1 MNYTDLINSS
11 KVTVVEFFAPWC
23 PHCQRMMT
31 VVAQVKELVGQNADI
46 VQLDIDANQ
55 EPSQEADVQSVPTFI
70 VYRDG
75 REVWRQSGEVE
86 GELLISQIEKA
97 MK

>member
-11 KVTVVEFFAPWC
+11 KVTVVEFFATWC
-23 PHCQRMMT
+23 PHCQRMMP

-46 VQLDIDANQ
+46 VQLDIDSNQ

-86 GELLISQIEKA
+86 GELLLSQIEKA

>member
-11 KVTVVEFFAPWC
+11 KVTVVEFFATWC
-23 PHCQRMMT
+23 PHCQRMMP

-55 EPSQEADVQSVPTFI
+55 ESSQEADVQSVPTFI

-86 GELLISQIEKA
+86 GELLLSQIEKA